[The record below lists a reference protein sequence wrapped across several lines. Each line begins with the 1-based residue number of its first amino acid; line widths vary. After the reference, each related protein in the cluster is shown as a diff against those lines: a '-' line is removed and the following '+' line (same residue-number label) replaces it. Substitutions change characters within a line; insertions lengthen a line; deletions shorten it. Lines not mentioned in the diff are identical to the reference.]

1 MTVNEELQEHTEHAR
16 NPFDKQVAASM
27 AIIAAV
33 LAVVSVFGHLTTTE
47 ELLWQQRASDQW
59 SYYQAKSIRRYES
72 EIASDLFR
80 SMKDP
85 ASTVYASKSDGYR
98 SDGEKIQEQAKKFE
112 EESHLASARALRLHF
127 GEVLLEVAIVF
138 ASLAILS
145 KRRGIWVLSVMGG
158 AAGAIIAGTAALIR

>member
-85 ASTVYASKSDGYR
+85 ESNVYASKSNGYR
-98 SDGEKIQEQAKKFE
+98 ADGEKIQEQAKKFE
-112 EESHLASARALRLHF
+112 EESHLASTRALRLHF

-145 KRRGIWVLSVMGG
+145 KRRGIWILSVVGG
-158 AAGAIIAGTAALIR
+158 AAGAIIAGTAVLIR